1 MSTLLAVS
9 GDTVTGYY
17 QKGTIPRT
25 QIQSG
30 SDQRLGS
37 RQPMFFQTGRR
48 GQQVTIS
55 LVKTLTTEAS
65 SLADRI
71 TLENMQGQG
80 VTVTTDHSETIEVFC
95 HDMKVEIREGAQKW
109 LVSASM
115 SCEAMPSTTVLPT
128 TP

>member
-9 GDTVTGYY
+9 GDTVTGYH
-17 QKGTIPRT
+17 QTGTIPRT
-25 QIQSG
+25 QIVSG

-37 RQPMFFQTGRR
+37 RQPMFFQSGRR
-48 GQQVTIS
+48 GAQVTVEF
-55 LVKTLTTEAS
+55 VKVLTDQATALSE
-65 SLADRI
+65 RTI
-71 TLENMQGQG
+71 LENMQGQG
-80 VTVTTDHSETIEVFC
+80 VTVTNSHGEIVEVFC
-95 HDMKVEIREGAQKW
+95 HTMGVGVKAGAQKW